1 VQFADEDS
9 RQVTVV
15 LCGEC
20 ALKVVQQ
27 TLAEVCR
34 KNFMLKEK
42 IPYDS
47 VKTAY
52 ILVVPPQFDAAFG
65 VAYAIK
71 QGESISGDTHSV
83 IRVNEH
89 RFLMT
94 LSDGM
99 GSGTYAQKISAT
111 AISLIEA
118 FYRAEMPRDTVLD
131 TINKLLSYRRDER
144 FTCLDIAAVDLN
156 TGEAEFVKIGAPV
169 SVIMRGGNLTV
180 LEGEGL
186 PLGILENVK
195 PKVTHTQLHAGDM
208 VVFMSDGMT
217 SAFHSTPEL
226 CEYLQTLSPLNP
238 QNLADVLLAE
248 ALNRT
253 NKVAEDDMTV
263 LCVRMFEPTG

>member
-1 VQFADEDS
+1 VQFSDDENM
-9 RQVTVV
+9 QVTVV
-15 LCGEC
+15 LCGDYK
-20 ALKVVQQ
+20 LKDIAG

-34 KNFMLKEK
+34 KNFILKEK

-47 VKTAY
+47 LKTCY
-52 ILVVPPQFDAAFG
+52 IFVYPPRFDAAFG
-65 VAYAIK
+65 MAYAIK
-71 QGESISGDTHSV
+71 KGESISGDTHSV
-83 IRVNEH
+83 IRINEH

-99 GSGTYAQKISAT
+99 GSGPYAQKISAT

-156 TGEAEFVKIGAPV
+156 TGEAEFVKIGAPI
-169 SVIMRGGNLTV
+169 SLIFRGGNITV

-195 PKVTHTQLHAGDM
+195 PKVTHTQLNAGDI
-208 VVFMSDGMT
+208 VIFMSDGMT

-263 LCVRMFEPTG
+263 LCVRLFEPTA